1 MRTSPGRAQRARTG
15 APRRG
20 NEKVPKRKS
29 WEFRCVR
36 NFVGRARGENN
47 DNEAKKCYRE
57 ALYLDPTYSSAQ
69 QSLTAL
75 EAPEARAAEQPSP
88 LLVLQSN
95 AGMLAGLKQL
105 GLVPEHGAATLRN
118 LHRTGLDRLSI
129 QQLAEVGLSR
139 GPRRGRRGR
148 GRSSGPLSL
157 SPLPSQVGLESLN
170 AEIRADRTGFED
182 LLCSN

>member
-1 MRTSPGRAQRARTG
+1 MVVRRGVEAESLMRTSPGRAQRARTG

-47 DNEAKKCYRE
+47 DNENNDNEAKKCYRE

-75 EAPEARAAEQPSP
+75 ETREARAADRG
-88 LLVLQSN
+88 V
-95 AGMLAGLKQL
+95 AGARRR
-105 GLVPEHGAATLRN
+105 GAAR
-118 LHRTGLDRLSI
+118 
-129 QQLAEVGLSR
+129 
-139 GPRRGRRGR
+139 
-148 GRSSGPLSL
+148 
-157 SPLPSQVGLESLN
+157 
-170 AEIRADRTGFED
+170 
-182 LLCSN
+182 